1 MKNRVLAF
9 VMALLLP
16 LAALAVDPTE
26 EFSEGFQYQ
35 RINPGEPTNVAP
47 GKVEVVEMFWYG
59 CGHCYAFEP
68 HLHEWLKRKPAN
80 VEFVRIPA
88 IFNSKV
94 WRLHAQAYYTAE
106 LLGLTD
112 KIHGP
117 LLEAIHKEKKKLESE
132 EALADFFAGYGVDKK
147 TFKDTMSSFAVQV
160 KVNRAERLTQRYGL
174 TGVPTII
181 VAGKYRTEGSL
192 AGSYQ
197 GMLNV
202 VNYLAAEEGKQAK
215 VAESKN

>member
-1 MKNRVLAF
+1 MKNRVMAIAL
-9 VMALLLP
+9 ALLLP
-16 LAALAVDPTE
+16 VLAQTASAEDY
-26 EFSEGFQYQ
+26 FEGFQYQ
-35 RINPGEPTNVAP
+35 RINPGEQTNVP
-47 GKVEVVEMFWYG
+47 EGKVEVVEMFWYG

-68 HLHEWLKRKPAN
+68 HLHEWLQRKPAN

-88 IFNSKV
+88 IFNSKA

-106 LLGLTD
+106 VLGLTD

-117 LLEAIHKEKKKLESE
+117 LLDAIHKDKRQLNSE
-132 EALADFFAGYGVDKK
+132 QSLAEFFAGYGVDKK
-147 TFKDTMSSFAVQV
+147 KFSDTMGSFAVQV

-174 TGVPTII
+174 TGVPTLI

-202 VNYLAAEEGKQAK
+202 VEHLVAKEAAPTKAAE
-215 VAESKN
+215 KN